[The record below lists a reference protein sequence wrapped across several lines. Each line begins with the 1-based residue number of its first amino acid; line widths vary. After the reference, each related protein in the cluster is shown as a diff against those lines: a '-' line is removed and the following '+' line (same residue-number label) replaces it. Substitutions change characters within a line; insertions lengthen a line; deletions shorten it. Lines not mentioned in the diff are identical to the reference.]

1 MKNEHPKLGE
11 VQWHLHPEHRY
22 EMGVYKG
29 HTLKIRHAGGYNVLD
44 KSLYI
49 GFIDGKIV
57 GHEDNVP
64 KMASRLLEMADALA
78 DG

>member
-1 MKNEHPKLGE
+1 
-11 VQWHLHPEHRY
+11 
-22 EMGVYKG
+22 
-29 HTLKIRHAGGYNVLD
+29 LKIRHAGGYNVLD
-44 KSLYI
+44 KSMYI

-64 KMASRLLEMADALA
+64 KMASRLLEMADDWL